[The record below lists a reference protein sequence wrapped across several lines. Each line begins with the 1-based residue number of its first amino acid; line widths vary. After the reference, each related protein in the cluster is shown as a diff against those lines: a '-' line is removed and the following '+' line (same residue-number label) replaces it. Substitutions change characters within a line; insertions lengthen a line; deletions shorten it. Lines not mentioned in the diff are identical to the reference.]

1 MHFARHPLL
10 ARGLALAATFAALA
24 TLGTSAQADTLADI
38 KARKK
43 IQIAVDIGV
52 PPYGM
57 ADANLKPTGSDVETA
72 QLLAKDLGVE
82 MELVPVTGP
91 NRVPFLLTGKAD
103 IVVASFSINEE
114 RKRVIDFSLPYG
126 EVQVAIA
133 APATAPVKAFA
144 DLTGKRVVVTRGTT
158 ADKALTT
165 GNKDAQIVRYDD
177 DATLITAVVAGQ
189 ADIAATTPSIV
200 QAINAKRPPKPLEVR
215 FVMQAFPYGIGLR
228 KGEDNLRQWLDGW
241 VKANLANGKLDA
253 IYRKYH
259 GNGLPAS
266 LTKAGG

>member
-1 MHFARHPLL
+1 MQLIRRSLV
-10 ARGLALAATFAALA
+10 AALMLA
-24 TLGTSAQADTLADI
+24 SLVGAQADTLSDI

-43 IQIAVDIGV
+43 ILVAVDIGV

-57 ADANLKPTGSDVETA
+57 TDANLKPTGSDVETA
-72 QLLAKDLGVE
+72 QLLAKDMGVE

-103 IVVASFSINEE
+103 VVLASFSINEE

-133 APATAPVKAFA
+133 APPASGIKNYA
-144 DLTGKRVVVTRGTT
+144 DLTGKQVVVTRGTT

-177 DATLITAVVAGQ
+177 DATLITAVLTGQ

-200 QAINAKRPPKPLEVR
+200 KAINDKKPPKALDVR
-215 FVMQAFPYGIGLR
+215 FVMQSFPYGIGLR
-228 KGEDNLRQWLDGW
+228 KGEDNLRHWLDGW
-241 VKANLANGKLDA
+241 VKKNMANGKLNE

-259 GNGLPAS
+259 GNALPAS
-266 LTKAGG
+266 LMAGAQ

>member
-1 MHFARHPLL
+1 MNPFRRSLL
-10 ARGLALAATFAALA
+10 TLVAFSSLSALASA
-24 TLGTSAQADTLADI
+24 AQADTLADI

-43 IQIAVDIGV
+43 ILIAVDIGV

-57 ADANLKPTGSDVETA
+57 TDANLKPTGSDVETA

-114 RKRVIDFSLPYG
+114 RKRVIDFSAPYG

-133 APATAPVKAFA
+133 SSAAQPVKAFG

-158 ADKALTT
+158 ADKALST

-200 QAINAKRPPKPLEVR
+200 QAINSKQPPKPLEVR
-215 FVMQAFPYGIGLR
+215 FVMQAFPYGVGLR
-228 KGEDNLRQWLDGW
+228 KGDDALRGWLDSW
-241 VKANLANGKLDA
+241 VKANLANGKLND
-253 IYRKYH
+253 IYKKFH
-259 GNGLPAS
+259 GNGLPAAM
-266 LTKAGG
+266 LQGAR

>member
-1 MHFARHPLL
+1 MKIIRRSL
-10 ARGLALAATFAALA
+10 LALAVLA
-24 TLGTSAQADTLADI
+24 VSGFAQADTLSDI

-43 IQIAVDIGV
+43 ILIAIDIGV

-57 ADANLKPTGSDVETA
+57 TDAQLKPIGSDVETA

-103 IVVASFSINEE
+103 AVVASFSINEE

-133 APATAPVKAFA
+133 ASAAAGVKDFA

-165 GNKDAQIVRYDD
+165 GNKNAQIIRFDD
-177 DATLITAVVAGQ
+177 DATLITAVLAGQ

-200 QAINAKRPPKPLEVR
+200 KAINSKLPPKPLEVR
-215 FVMQAFPYGIGLR
+215 FVMQSFPYGIGLR
-228 KGEDNLRQWLDGW
+228 KGDDALHHWLDGW
-241 VKANLANGKLDA
+241 VKTNLANGKLNE
-253 IYRKYH
+253 IYKKYH

-266 LTKAGG
+266 LLGGVQ

>member
-1 MHFARHPLL
+1 MKIIRRSFV
-10 ARGLALAATFAALA
+10 ALAALAAFA
-24 TLGTSAQADTLADI
+24 SVAQADTLSDI
-38 KARKK
+38 RARKK
-43 IQIAVDIGV
+43 ILIAVDIGV

-57 ADANLKPTGSDVETA
+57 TDANLKPTGSDVETA
-72 QLLAKDLGVE
+72 QLLAKELGVE

-103 IVVASFSINEE
+103 VVLASFSINEE

-133 APATAPVKAFA
+133 APASSGIKSFS
-144 DLTGKRVVVTRGTT
+144 DLTGKQVVVTRGTT
-158 ADKALTT
+158 ADKALST
-165 GNKDAQIVRYDD
+165 GNKDAQITRYDD

-200 QAINAKRPPKPLEVR
+200 KAINEKKPPKALEVR

-228 KGEDNLRQWLDGW
+228 KGEENLKGWLDSW
-241 VKANLANGKLDA
+241 VKKNMSNGKLNE

-259 GNGLPAS
+259 GNALPAS
-266 LTKAGG
+266 LISGS

>member
-1 MHFARHPLL
+1 MKIIR
-10 ARGLALAATFAALA
+10 RSILALLTLAAVA
-24 TLGTSAQADTLADI
+24 SAQADTLADI

-43 IQIAVDIGV
+43 IMVAIDIGV

-57 ADANLKPTGSDVETA
+57 TDANLKPTGSDVETA

-103 IVVASFSINEE
+103 IVLASFSINEE

-133 APATAPVKAFA
+133 APAALGIKNFA
-144 DLTGKRVVVTRGTT
+144 DLTGKQVVVTRGTT

-177 DATLITAVVAGQ
+177 DATLITAMIAGQ

-200 QAINAKRPPKPLEVR
+200 KAINDRKPPKALEVR
-215 FVMQAFPYGIGLR
+215 FVMQSFPYGVGLR
-228 KGEDNLRQWLDGW
+228 KGDENLRRWVDGW
-241 VKANLANGKLDA
+241 VKTNLANGKLNE

-259 GNGLPAS
+259 GNALPAA
-266 LTKAGG
+266 LIAGAQ